1 MRILKKLTILTFCF
15 LMIPGGT
22 LLHAA
27 APKPDINVYLNNVL
41 QKQSGFISE
50 GEIYLSAGQMTE
62 QLNALMAVE
71 DSGATVR
78 INKPNV
84 NTVLLDDK
92 GNIFGKAK
100 STVSQKFS
108 VLAQVDNLKT
118 EISDL
123 RITITSP
130 SDVTETIDNQPIK
143 DQKDNF
149 WFKSAE
155 YSYTFEAKG
164 AYPVRVYLKD
174 TRSKKWS
181 AVSEIQIFAF

>member
-1 MRILKKLTILTFCF
+1 M
-15 LMIPGGT
+15 
-22 LLHAA
+22 LHAA
-27 APKPDINVYLNNVL
+27 AAKPDINVYLNNVL
-41 QKQSGFISE
+41 QKQSGFSSD
-50 GEIYLSAGQMTE
+50 GEVFLSATQLSE
-62 QLNALMAVE
+62 QLYALMSVE

-100 STVSQKFS
+100 STMSQKFS

-130 SDVTETIDNQPIK
+130 SGVTETIDSQPIK

-164 AYPVRVYLKD
+164 AYAVRVYLKD
-174 TRSKKWS
+174 TNSKKWS
-181 AVSEIQIFAF
+181 TVSEIQIFGI